1 MTPTVKLQHPEKFYI
16 DGQWS
21 SPSSS
26 AIFTVL
32 NCATEEPFLH
42 VAEAQR
48 EDIERAVAAA
58 RRAFDEGPWP
68 QLTPHERADYLLGL
82 SAEIDARSQD
92 TAVALACEV
101 GTIFPMAQMMA
112 HMPGATYAKTAGFAE
127 HFPFEQK
134 RAGDAGAGLLVHEP
148 VGVVAAI
155 VPWNGPAIGIANKV
169 SAALLCGCTVIVKVS
184 PEAPSAGWVLAE
196 ACEKVGL
203 PAGVINVVAADREVS
218 ESLVRNPGVDMVAF
232 TGSTAAGKRIASI
245 CGERIAR
252 YQLELGGKS
261 PAIILDDFDL
271 GAAAQTLANSARFQT
286 GQVCA
291 SLTRFIV
298 TQKRHD
304 DFVEALTAAFGS
316 TRVGDPFAEGTEMGP
331 LATSRHRQRVE
342 NYIAMGRAEGA
353 RLTTG
358 GGRPEGLDRGWF
370 VEPTVFANVDNNS
383 TISREEVFGPVLS
396 VTPARDEADAVRIA
410 NDTDYGLNAA
420 VFTNDTDRAYAIAR
434 QIRSGTVGHNAGRID
449 LSIGFGGFKQS
460 GIGREGGIDG
470 LASYLE
476 RKTVL
481 LNNYPSHLS
490 N

>member
-1 MTPTVKLQHPEKFYI
+1 MTPTVQLQHPEKLYI
-16 DGQWS
+16 DGQWH

-26 AIFTVL
+26 ATFTVL
-32 NCATEEPFLH
+32 NSATEEPFLQ

-48 EDIERAVAAA
+48 ADIERAVAAA

-68 QLTPHERADYLLGL
+68 RLTPQERAGYLLALG
-82 SAEIDARSQD
+82 AEIDARSED
-92 TAVALACEV
+92 TAAALTCEV
-101 GTIFPMAQMMA
+101 GMIFPMAQMMA
-112 HMPGATYAKTAGFAE
+112 RLPGSTYAKTAGFAD
-127 HFPFEQK
+127 HFAFEQK
-134 RAGDAGAGLLVHEP
+134 RESNAGAGLLVHEP

-155 VPWNGPAIGIANKV
+155 VPWNGPASGIANKV

-196 ACEKVGL
+196 ACEKIGL
-203 PAGVINVVAADREVS
+203 PAGVVNVVAADREVS
-218 ESLVRNPGVDMVAF
+218 ESLVRSPDVDMVAF

-271 GAAAQTLANSARFQT
+271 NTAAQTLANAARFQT

-298 TQKRHD
+298 TEKRHD
-304 DFVEALTAAFGS
+304 DFVDALTVAFGS
-316 TRVGDPFAEGTEMGP
+316 TRVGDPFVEGTEMGP
-331 LATSRHRQRVE
+331 LATARQRQRVE
-342 NYIAMGRAEGA
+342 DYIAKGKAEGA

-358 GGRPEGLDRGWF
+358 GGRPRSLDRGWF
-370 VEPTVFANVDNNS
+370 IEPTVFANVDNNS
-383 TISREEVFGPVLS
+383 TIGREEIFGPVLS
-396 VTPARDEADAVRIA
+396 VIPARDEADAVRIA
-410 NDTDYGLNAA
+410 NETNYGLNAA
-420 VFTNDTDRAYAIAR
+420 VFTNDTERAYAIAR
-434 QIRSGTVGHNAGRID
+434 KIRSGTVGHNAGRID

-460 GIGREGGIDG
+460 GFGREGGIDG

-481 LNNYPSHLS
+481 LNEYPSNLT